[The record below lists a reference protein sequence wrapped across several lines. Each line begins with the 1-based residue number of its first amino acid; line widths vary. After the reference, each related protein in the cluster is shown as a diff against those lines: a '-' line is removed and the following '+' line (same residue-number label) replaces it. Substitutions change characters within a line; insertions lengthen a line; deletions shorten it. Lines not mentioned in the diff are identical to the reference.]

1 MRTYFRLSLV
11 SADNNVCEPEPGN
24 DFCEVG
30 VLSQS
35 QFSQSNPRATAWG
48 ICCKEHSS
56 FILSWNMIGDREKK
70 SLRHRYHF
78 LARVCRRYF
87 GRDMWR
93 PEIHLRSQA
102 STPLLNRFE
111 SHPLP
116 SKGTNTVAPSVKH
129 SDFSD
134 PHNMG
139 VGEGGGRGKMCR
151 KK

>member
-1 MRTYFRLSLV
+1 MRTYFCLSLV

-35 QFSQSNPRATAWG
+35 QFSQSNPRATARG

-56 FILSWNMIGDREKK
+56 FILSWNMIGDREKSHYVTDIVSWLGFADVISAETCDSQK
-70 SLRHRYHF
+70 YICVRR
-78 LARVCRRYF
+78 LAPLFWV
-87 GRDMWR
+87 GSN
-93 PEIHLRSQA
+93 L
-102 STPLLNRFE
+102 TP
-111 SHPLP
+111 SPPKAPIQLP
-116 SKGTNTVAPSVKH
+116 PQKH